1 MNLTE
6 HFALDE
12 LIVTSDRNGIDNAPD
27 AAQLERL
34 KYTAR
39 GAEHI
44 RLILGVPI
52 IVLSGLRVLEL
63 NVVKGGAMTAEV
75 LRQVGRETR
84 IDAVRDACIQR
95 LRDGE
100 FGEHI
105 SQHCRGEAI
114 DWIAPKFGTPLECCK
129 AIEASDVRFD
139 QLIYE
144 ITWCHTSFIADNV
157 PRHEVLTIR
166 RGQRAVSGLVA

>member
-6 HFALDE
+6 HFTLEE
-12 LIVTSDRNGIDNAPD
+12 LIATTDRIGIDNTPD

-44 RLILGVPI
+44 RMILGVPI
-52 IVLSGLRVLEL
+52 IILSGLRVLEL
-63 NVVKGGAMTAEV
+63 NIIKGGAMTAEA
-75 LRQVGRETR
+75 LRQVGRETLF
-84 IDAVRDACIQR
+84 DAVRDACIQR

-100 FGEHI
+100 FGERI
-105 SQHCRGEAI
+105 SQHCGGEAI
-114 DWIAPKFGTPLECCK
+114 DWIAPKFGAPLECCR

-144 ITWCHTSFIADNV
+144 VGWCHTSFIADNV
-157 PRHEVLTIR
+157 PRREVLTIK
-166 RGQRAVSGLVA
+166 RGQRPVPGIVA

>member
-1 MNLTE
+1 MMLSE
-6 HFALDE
+6 HFSLAE
-12 LIVTSDRNGIDNAPD
+12 LTATTDRSGIDNTPD

-63 NVVKGGAMTAEV
+63 NVIKGGAMTAEA

-95 LRDGE
+95 LRDGQ
-100 FGEHI
+100 FGERI
-105 SQHCRGEAI
+105 SQHVDGEAI
-114 DWIAPKFGTPLECCK
+114 DWIAPKFGTPLECCR
-129 AIEASDVRFD
+129 AIEGSDVRFD

-144 ITWCHTSFIADNV
+144 VTWCHTSFIADNV
-157 PRHEVLTIR
+157 PRHEVLTIK
-166 RGQRAVSGLVA
+166 RGQKAVQGLIA